1 VNNVIKVS
9 SVGCTMS
16 IHWDVSKLFR
26 ICGHVCRLE
35 AWHERPKSWTKF
47 SPYLTCEENW
57 KVFIFPTAFW
67 FKSCFERCM
76 SSKCSFPKSESNRT
90 HGIFPITQPQTTHRS
105 HLTCTKTNTI
115 WVVTEIVVLQHWR
128 YWLDDS
134 DTMTSGGRNLHCLP
148 FWVLPVSS
156 RTQNVIH

>member
-1 VNNVIKVS
+1 
-9 SVGCTMS
+9 
-16 IHWDVSKLFR
+16 
-26 ICGHVCRLE
+26 
-35 AWHERPKSWTKF
+35 
-47 SPYLTCEENW
+47 
-57 KVFIFPTAFW
+57 VFILPTAFR

-90 HGIFPITQPQTTHRS
+90 QGIFPKTQPQTTHGS
-105 HLTCTKTNTI
+105 HLTCTETNTI
-115 WVVTEIVVLQHWR
+115 WEVTDMVVLQHWG

-156 RTQNVIH
+156 RTQNVIKKLLLFLLKRAKQTELLYYFRPSVGHSEAWKNSRTAECIFMKFRIGKYY